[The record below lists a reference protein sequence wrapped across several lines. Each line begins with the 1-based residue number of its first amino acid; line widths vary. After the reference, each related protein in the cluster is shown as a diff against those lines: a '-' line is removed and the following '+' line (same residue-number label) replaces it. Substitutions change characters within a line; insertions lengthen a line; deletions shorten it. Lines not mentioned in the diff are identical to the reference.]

1 MTAPIAFRPTDELSN
16 FIERLVEIGDYAN
29 QSEVIREGLRLLQE
43 QRAAS
48 QLETLRELLVE
59 GEQSGDVGEL
69 DISAIKRKARHL
81 AGVGASNAQAS

>member
-16 FIERLVEIGDYAN
+16 FIEELVEIGDYAN

-48 QLETLRELLVE
+48 HLETLRQLLID
-59 GEQSGDVGEL
+59 GEQSGDAGEL
-69 DISAIKRKARHL
+69 DISAIKRKARQL
-81 AGVGASNAQAS
+81 AGVDASNAQDS

>member
-59 GEQSGDVGEL
+59 GEQSGDAGEL

-81 AGVGASNAQAS
+81 AGVGASNAQDS